1 MIIEPAKRTQSVRE
15 YYFSRKL
22 KEIDK
27 LNNSR
32 FAEGKDKIIN
42 LGIGA
47 PDGMPPAQAIAA
59 LQEAAAQP
67 GNHAYQSYV
76 GLPALRQAFADWYER
91 YYKVTLNPDGEIQP
105 LRFERGNPPHQ
116 HGFHKRGRQGAGT
129 GSGLSYLY
137 VCFQPGWC

>member
-32 FAEGKDKIIN
+32 VAEGKDKIIN

-91 YYKVTLNPDGEIQP
+91 YYKVTLNP
-105 LRFERGNPPHQ
+105 
-116 HGFHKRGRQGAGT
+116 RQREVSSALT
-129 GSGLSYLY
+129 KTLSGLIFPQRNIPLES
-137 VCFQPGWC
+137 

>member
-32 FAEGKDKIIN
+32 VAEGKDKIIN

-76 GLPALRQAFADWYER
+76 GLPALRQAFADWYE
-91 YYKVTLNPDGEIQP
+91 
-105 LRFERGNPPHQ
+105 
-116 HGFHKRGRQGAGT
+116 
-129 GSGLSYLY
+129 
-137 VCFQPGWC
+137 